1 MTWSTVGP
9 QPLRLTPEHHAAVE
23 DLLDACVE
31 WDAGRLP
38 FTEVM
43 KLGGY
48 RSPMYTRRAA
58 IQTTPLD
65 DPRRASLMRLFD
77 TLVRLQGYTATRHGC
92 FNAQDR
98 RELEEARQ
106 RVEMWRGRDYGD

>member
-1 MTWSTVGP
+1 MTWQEIGP

-23 DLLDACVE
+23 DLLDSCVE

-77 TLVRLQGYTATRHGC
+77 TIVRLQGYRETNHGLYSQHEI
-92 FNAQDR
+92 AEHDR
-98 RELEEARQ
+98 GFDRAALGRER
-106 RVEMWRGRDYGD
+106 